1 MTSIIINSFYRA
13 LCSINDYTPIK
24 DMDMKKLAVTLVD
37 ALYPEDGYVTLE
49 DDPRGNFRMHLNDKF
64 MDRMR
69 AEVAKGLTVAEAI
82 ETTGL
87 KEEKQEATVPISVPE
102 VKEVKVKPPPKP
114 KAAPKPKLTPEEEAA
129 AKAEKEAKAAAD
141 KAAKEAKAAADKAA
155 KEAEKEAKKAAEKAA
170 KEEAK
175 KAPKPKFV
183 GNIEK
188 LNPTQEKSW
197 KKIAADAKVELTD
210 DHKKRFIAAVNALD
224 HTVYNQKKL
233 EVHMAEF
240 FEPKPV
246 ETKEEAMV
254 AVEFNDKEYWV
265 NKEGVVHETIKQEDG
280 SDIDK
285 KIGHVGMAEFAE
297 MKMPDASDFE

>member
-1 MTSIIINSFYRA
+1 
-13 LCSINDYTPIK
+13 
-24 DMDMKKLAVTLVD
+24 MDIKKLAVTLVD

-49 DDPRGNFRMHLNDKF
+49 DNPRGNFRIHMNDQF

-87 KEEKQEATVPISVPE
+87 KEEKQEATVPVAVPEVKVPE
-102 VKEVKVKPPPKP
+102 VKEPPKPKKP

-141 KAAKEAKAAADKAA
+141 KAAKEA
-155 KEAEKEAKKAAEKAA
+155 EKEAKKAADKAA

-175 KAPKPKFV
+175 KIPKPKFV

-188 LNPTQEKSW
+188 LNPTQDKMW

-210 DHKKRFIAAVNALD
+210 DHKKRFIVAVNALD

-240 FEPKPV
+240 FVPKEPVTKDVTMVPV
-246 ETKEEAMV
+246 EFEGKDYWV
-254 AVEFNDKEYWV
+254 DKEGNVY
-265 NKEGVVHETIKQEDG
+265 ETIKQPDDSE
-280 SDIDK
+280 IDK
-285 KIGHVGMAEFAE
+285 KVGHVGMAEFAD
-297 MKMPDASDFE
+297 MKMPADEDFE

>member
-1 MTSIIINSFYRA
+1 MSSIIINSFYRA

-24 DMDMKKLAVTLVD
+24 DMDIKKLAVTLVD

-49 DDPRGNFRMHLNDKF
+49 DNPRGNFRIHMNDQF

-87 KEEKQEATVPISVPE
+87 KEEKQEATVPVAVPE
-102 VKEVKVKPPPKP
+102 VKEVKVKAPAKP

-129 AKAEKEAKAAAD
+129 AKAEKEAKVVAD
-141 KAAKEAKAAADKAA
+141 KAAKEAK
-155 KEAEKEAKKAAEKAA
+155 KAAEKLA

-175 KAPKPKFV
+175 KIPKPKFV

-188 LNPTQEKSW
+188 LNPTQEKAW

-210 DHKKRFIAAVNALD
+210 DHKKRFIVAVNALD

-240 FEPKPV
+240 FAPKPP
-246 ETKEEAMV
+246 EIKEEAMV
-254 AVEFNDKEYWV
+254 SVESNGKDYWV
-265 NKEGVVHETIKQEDG
+265 NKDGVVHETIKQPDDTE
-280 SDIDK
+280 IDK
-285 KIGHVGMAEFAE
+285 KVGHVGMAEFAD
-297 MKMPDASDFE
+297 MKMPDASAFD